1 MAELYDGWSQKNMEA
16 IGVLMTVTQVVCR
29 DFLNKGKSETAKTI
43 SDAVLQIHNALN
55 DYATLESGYKGQS
68 KHKESGEE
76 ICHKN

>member
-1 MAELYDGWSQKNMEA
+1 MKEMYEGWSEKNMEA
-16 IGVLMTVTQVVCR
+16 IGVIMTVSQAVCK
-29 DFLNKGKSETAKTI
+29 DYLNKGDTTTAKTI
-43 SDAVLQIHNALN
+43 SDAVLQIHDALD